1 MADTGRAEF
10 TNHTEDSS
18 SITIKGR
25 YTGASGSYDYW
36 VKFDKKTKKIVDYGP
51 K

>member
-1 MADTGRAEF
+1 MGDEGRAEV
-10 TNHTEDSS
+10 TGHAEDAN

-36 VKFDKKTKKIVDYGP
+36 VKFDKKTKKIVDYAP